1 MAIIG
6 FDANQE
12 LKKIRDKK
20 HLYIQKVYE
29 TSKLEKLNGEII
41 KLRQAGGTYQEI
53 SDWLNTLPP
62 EKRIK
67 AHPSTIMRYLKKNG
81 I

>member
-1 MAIIG
+1 MAVRG
-6 FDANQE
+6 FDPLSE
-12 LKKIRDKK
+12 LTKLREKK
-20 HLYIQKVYE
+20 HLSTQRVYE
-29 TSKLEKLNGEII
+29 TSKLQRLHGEII

-62 EKRIK
+62 DKRIK